1 MVGPLGRFFKMLG
14 VAPRKKPS
22 IFTREWRERRVEIQ
36 TLLQSYRKFREDLR
50 RTSRNNSGSKLS
62 RTHLHSK
69 ILNSISADP
78 ELKKLVKPVSV
89 GLVLGVMLG
98 DSFYWRGELIAA
110 GLHNHLEKSISV
122 RESSGKIYATTIVDS
137 GRYEDNLDNILNS
150 PSFVYTGERS
160 KGINGALI
168 NNLIKEVPVKVIAKV
183 KEVNPVNELGYKFC
197 YQGLYKVAR
206 QWVESPEATR
216 MVYKFQM
223 VRMEDRDQYD
233 PKWLN

>member
-137 GRYEDNLDNILNS
+137 GRYEDNLDNILNF

-160 KGINGALI
+160 K
-168 NNLIKEVPVKVIAKV
+168 
-183 KEVNPVNELGYKFC
+183 
-197 YQGLYKVAR
+197 GLYKVAR